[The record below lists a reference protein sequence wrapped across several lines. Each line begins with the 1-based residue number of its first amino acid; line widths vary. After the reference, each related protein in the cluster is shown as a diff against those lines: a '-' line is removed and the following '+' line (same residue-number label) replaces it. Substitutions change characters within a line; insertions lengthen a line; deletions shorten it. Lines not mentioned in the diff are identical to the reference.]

1 MIPLVD
7 LKREYLAI
15 REEINGALQDVLNDG
30 MFILGEHLTK
40 FEQDFSQYI
49 GVRHGVGVNSG
60 SDALVLALR
69 SIGIQPGDEVI
80 TVSHTFISTVDS
92 IVRNGGQPIFV
103 DIDPETYTLDV
114 NQVKEKITPKTR
126 ALLPV
131 HLYGHPVDMKPLQ
144 EIAQERDLYIIEDA
158 CQAHGASYRN
168 QKVGGL
174 GDIGCFS
181 FYPTKNLGCY
191 GDGGM
196 VVTDDTT
203 LATEL
208 RKQRNYGKSSR
219 YLHDFIGCN
228 SRLDDIQASILSV
241 KLRWLDSWNERRR
254 KLAGIYQ
261 EILGDSHVILPV
273 EKEYARHVFHLFVIR
288 VENRD
293 SLEEDLRKKD
303 IQTQIHYPV
312 PVHLQKPYLGDHSL
326 PVTEKICHHI
336 LSLPIHPFLTEEE
349 VECVAKRVAHAYR

>member
-7 LKREYLAI
+7 LKQEYIAI
-15 REEINGALQDVLNDG
+15 REEINVAFQDVLKDG

-40 FEQDFSQYI
+40 FEQDFSKYI
-49 GVRHGVGVNSG
+49 GVKHGIGVNSG
-60 SDALVLALR
+60 SDALLLALR
-69 SIGIQPGDEVI
+69 SIGIQPGDEII

-92 IVRNGGQPIFV
+92 IVRNGAQPIFV

-144 EIAQERDLYIIEDA
+144 EIAHERDLYIIEDA

-168 QKVGGL
+168 QKVGSL

-196 VVTDDTT
+196 VVTDNTT

-208 RKQRNYGKSSR
+208 RMQRNYGKSSK

-228 SRLDDIQASILSV
+228 SRLDEIQASILSV
-241 KLRWLDSWNERRR
+241 KLRWLDTWNERRR

-261 EILGDSHVILPV
+261 EILGDSHVILPI
-273 EKEYARHVFHLFVIR
+273 EKDYARHVFHLFVIR
-288 VENRD
+288 VEDRD

-312 PVHLQKPYLGDHSL
+312 PVHLQKPYLGNCSL
-326 PVTEKICHHI
+326 PATEKICRQI
-336 LSLPIHPFLTEEE
+336 LSLPIHPYLKEEE
-349 VECVAKRVAHAYR
+349 IEFVAKSVAHACS